1 MQRMDAHETYG
12 PVDRYEDIIDLPH
25 PTSPVHARMSLAE
38 RAAQFAPFAALTGY
52 EDAVRETGRLTEA
65 WTEPDEDCRAQ
76 LDRRL
81 ALLKEH
87 LGEKPE
93 VTITFFQPDERKA
106 GGSYRSVSGRLAKID
121 PYGRRLVLT
130 DGTALLME
138 HILQIQGALFDHR
151 AEI

>member
-1 MQRMDAHETYG
+1 MDEHETRERAY
-12 PVDRYEDIIDLPH
+12 RYEDIIDLPH
-25 PTSPVHARMSLAE
+25 PTSPVHPRMSLAE

-52 EDAVRETGRLTEA
+52 GDAVRETGRLTEA
-65 WTEPDEDCRAQ
+65 WAEPDEDCRAE

-81 ALLKEH
+81 ALLGEH

-93 VTITFFQPDERKA
+93 VTITFFQPDDRKA
-106 GGSYRSVSGRLAKID
+106 GGFYRSVSGRLAKID
-121 PYGRRLVLT
+121 PYGRRLVLM

-138 HILQIQGALFDHR
+138 HILQIQGALFDHS